1 MKPIPDECEE
11 KQTAATLSQLA
22 RLRFDRKDEIEL
34 ASSSRARVWTQTWAT
49 IGAAAWAVIA
59 VLARLGIARLGE
71 IELLFLFAPLVIVP
85 LGMELGRATSS
96 SGWFAE
102 AVRRA
107 QPMGALLAVWAM
119 LTRPGLKAGLLALG
133 WMTVCL
139 LAAGSAVGS
148 AVGILVRPPGRDA
161 GEGPFDCRSGR
172 VRATCAAVAIAR
184 IDLAVGGAW
193 FVASRLGMRPMG
205 IHEPIGLLTAVHFH
219 YAGFATATIA
229 AATLRFGR
237 RARSAWFERLVW
249 AIAGLPY
256 VVAVGFVVSP
266 ILKMSAAIL
275 FSVSVAVLAIFLR
288 AYGTRAEKA
297 ESRVLL
303 HIAAGAVFAAMI
315 FSGVYAVTDFAGS
328 SLLTIPEM
336 ARTHGI
342 LNAMG
347 FCLCGLLGWLV
358 ESDRS
363 SRPENHR

>member
-49 IGAAAWAVIA
+49 IGAAAWAAIA

-85 LGMELGRATSS
+85 LGMELGRSVAG
-96 SGWFAE
+96 SGWFAD
-102 AVRRA
+102 AARRL
-107 QPMGALLAVWAM
+107 QPAGASLAVWTM
-119 LTRPGLKAGLLALG
+119 LTPPGRKAGLIALG
-133 WMTVCL
+133 WVTICL
-139 LAAGSAVGS
+139 LMAAE
-148 AVGILVRPPGRDA
+148 GIVNLVRTA
-161 GEGPFDCRSGR
+161 GIHETRR
-172 VRATCAAVAIAR
+172 VRVTYSIVAIAR